1 MFDFDRVIKSHIL
14 FSDINDLVQHSKLLF
29 TLHIWIF
36 NKRNMVEISYEKYA
50 NIDLNTIHFLSSI
63 TRWRIVHTRKLT
75 TRLQFLIQEINVPPT
90 FRLNLL
96 DVGNVE
102 SAIRELPSFQ
112 SPVGELR
119 RPGQA
124 LCRHRR
130 RFCMTVA
137 KIAKHQLR
145 GSPC

>member
-1 MFDFDRVIKSHIL
+1 MLMTSCLAFKVTFYI
-14 FSDINDLVQHSKLLF
+14 
-29 TLHIWIF
+29 IF
-36 NKRNMVEISYEKYA
+36 EYLTEEICITYEQYLIEIHLEIRNFYKRKDEGV
-50 NIDLNTIHFLSSI
+50 
-63 TRWRIVHTRKLT
+63 WRGIVNSNAM
-75 TRLQFLIQEINVPPT
+75 RLQFLTQEINVPQT

-112 SPVGELR
+112 SLLGELR

-137 KIAKHQLR
+137 KIAKHQLG